1 MPVSSSLSHALT
13 FKQGDILP
21 PSAESLWR
29 IDEGFVR
36 TLTWNDEGDLIT
48 LGVWGD
54 GDVVG
59 RPLSQIKPFQMECL
73 TAVQVEPLSPTQNH
87 VQEAM
92 CFQVRCMEEF
102 LSIIGYKR
110 APLRLLKFL
119 QWLAQR
125 FGRDVDQGRMLDL
138 RLTHQLLADITGIT
152 RVTATRLLKQFE
164 EEGRLTRLKKHRIL
178 LKEALWQQ
186 DEQQL
191 PAVLKGLR
199 MDVSS

>member
-1 MPVSSSLSHALT
+1 MPVSSSLTSALA

-21 PSAESLWR
+21 PSVDNLWR
-29 IDEGFVR
+29 IDTGFVR

-54 GDVVG
+54 GDIVG

-73 TAVQVEPLSPTQNH
+73 TAVEVQALSPTQSNI
-87 VQEAM
+87 QDAM
-92 CFQVRCMEEF
+92 YFQIRCMEEF

-119 QWLAQR
+119 QWLASR

-164 EEGRLTRLKKHRIL
+164 QEGRLTRLKKHRIL

-186 DEQQL
+186 NDQQL
-191 PAVLKGLR
+191 PAVLKGLQ
-199 MDVSS
+199 MDPS

>member
-1 MPVSSSLSHALT
+1 MPVSSSLTSALT

-21 PSAESLWR
+21 PSVDNLWR
-29 IDEGFVR
+29 IDTGFVR

-54 GDVVG
+54 GDIVG

-73 TAVQVEPLSPTQNH
+73 TAVEVQALSLTQSNI
-87 VQEAM
+87 QDAM
-92 CFQVRCMEEF
+92 YFQIRCMEEF

-119 QWLAQR
+119 QWLASR

-164 EEGRLTRLKKHRIL
+164 QEGRLTRLKKHRIL

-186 DEQQL
+186 NDQQL
-191 PAVLKGLR
+191 PAVLKGLQ
-199 MDVSS
+199 MDPS

>member
-1 MPVSSSLSHALT
+1 MPTSSSLNRDLT
-13 FKQGDILP
+13 LKQGDILP
-21 PSAESLWR
+21 PSAENLWR
-29 IDEGFVR
+29 IESGFVR

-48 LGVWGD
+48 LGVWGS

-73 TAVQVEPLSPTQNH
+73 TAVEVQALSLSHSNLQD
-87 VQEAM
+87 AM
-92 CFQVRCMEEF
+92 SFQVRCMEEF

-110 APLRLLKFL
+110 APQRLLKFL

-125 FGRDVDQGRMLDL
+125 FGRDVDQGRLLDL

-164 EEGRLTRLKKHRIL
+164 QEGRLTRLKKHRIL
-178 LKEALWQQ
+178 LKDAFWQPN
-186 DEQQL
+186 EQI
-191 PAVLKGLR
+191 PSVLKGLR
-199 MDVSS
+199 IDAS